1 MLVARLRPENP
12 RGAARLAYEDQGTRF
27 ILEGVGEI
35 TAAKLLD
42 LENRQ
47 QLVWVVDEATRE
59 RVRGAAIA
67 RVRRDTASRAGAHAR
82 AAAAPLAARHDVG
95 GRPPAIP
102 AAPPRSGAPDEA
114 AQRSRRGVS
123 AQPPAAESRR
133 RQTTGR
139 ATRTRRRWA
148 WAIVALAC
156 AAAVALGLL
165 YFGQIADRLATSP
178 AAQGTHYTA
187 LYFTDPAP
195 LSATLSVREPSQLSF
210 TVFNHEGRQRVYQY
224 VVTLAGPQGSSVV
237 QRGSISLKEDTGAVT
252 VVNLGPTGRHGAYLI
267 TVTITD
273 PPQSIH
279 TEGYL

>member
-1 MLVARLRPENP
+1 MPGQRPLRW
-12 RGAARLAYEDQGTRF
+12 LQGT
-27 ILEGVGEI
+27 
-35 TAAKLLD
+35 TWAA
-42 LENRQ
+42 
-47 QLVWVVDEATRE
+47 
-59 RVRGAAIA
+59 
-67 RVRRDTASRAGAHAR
+67 
-82 AAAAPLAARHDVG
+82 
-95 GRPPAIP
+95 GRP
-102 AAPPRSGAPDEA
+102 
-114 AQRSRRGVS
+114 Q
-123 AQPPAAESRR
+123 SRR
-133 RQTTGR
+133 RHLGLAHLTRPPSEAVGR
-139 ATRTRRRWA
+139 FRPNRPRRSLGGVRPREGRLGP
-148 WAIVALAC
+148 VAAGRGQSSHWLAPRPWQ
-156 AAAVALGLL
+156 LGLL

-224 VVTLAGPQGSSVV
+224 VVTLAGPHGSSVV

-252 VVNLGPTGRHGAYLI
+252 VVNLGPTGRRGAYLI